1 MGYRRYTSIVALVL
15 LVTCQGAPSAEQA
28 PGPEPEPESAWCV
41 EKRGMCAVGCQQFG
55 KELSRVSFECS
66 DSIRSMVQASTCV
79 CLGAEDRV
87 LSSSSDSS
95 SKGFGVGGASAASS
109 SFSSSASSSSSSSP
123 SDSSDFVL

>member
-1 MGYRRYTSIVALVL
+1 MGYKRYTSIVVALVL

-28 PGPEPEPESAWCV
+28 PGPEPESAWCV
-41 EKRGMCAVGCQQFG
+41 EKRGMCAAGCQQFG

-95 SKGFGVGGASAASS
+95 AKGFGVGGASAASS

>member
-1 MGYRRYTSIVALVL
+1 MGYRRYTSIVVALVL

-28 PGPEPEPESAWCV
+28 PGPEPESAWCV
-41 EKRGMCAVGCQQFG
+41 EKRGMCAAGCQQFG

-87 LSSSSDSS
+87 LSSSSDSRAT
-95 SKGFGVGGASAASS
+95 GVGGASAASS
-109 SFSSSASSSSSSSP
+109 SFSSSASSSSSTS

>member
-1 MGYRRYTSIVALVL
+1 MGYRRYTSIVVALVL

-28 PGPEPEPESAWCV
+28 PGPEPEPEPESAWCV

-66 DSIRSMVQASTCV
+66 DSIRNMVQASTCV

-87 LSSSSDSS
+87 LSSSSNSS
-95 SKGFGVGGASAASS
+95 AKGFGVGGASAASS
-109 SFSSSASSSSSSSP
+109 SFSSSASSSSP